1 MSSPSPSRR
10 CSSRWAPQARCA
22 ATFANDSGHPR
33 CARKPLDACYVRA
46 MANLDALQ
54 KEHEARL
61 SALISEHAGQGAES
75 DLALVRALVHRAM
88 HLAAEKKCAEFCA
101 LATFLGE
108 MIGHA

>member
-1 MSSPSPSRR
+1 
-10 CSSRWAPQARCA
+10 
-22 ATFANDSGHPR
+22 
-33 CARKPLDACYVRA
+33 

-61 SALISEHAGQGAES
+61 SALIAERAGQGAES

-108 MIGHA
+108 MIGHAHQLLHGGDQSAAAHRDVVH